1 MTDVELIKSKL
12 DIVDFVSSY
21 ISLKKAGR
29 NFKALCPFH
38 SEKTP
43 SFVVSPD
50 RQSWHCFG
58 SCAMGGDVITFY
70 EKWEN
75 VDFLEAL
82 KVLAEKTGVRLQKFT
97 ADKTSELKETLYAI
111 NNLSS
116 DFFHFLLSKHKIG
129 ARARDYLEQRKIK
142 KEIIKTFQIG
152 YAPESWDSLN
162 NYLNKKGYKNAD
174 LEAAGLVI
182 KSERGKYY
190 DRFRGRIIFPLK
202 DQRGKIIGF
211 SGRVIPGEGADE
223 KGAKYINSPE
233 TALYIKGNNLYGLDQ
248 TKDSIRKEK
257 IAIIVEGEFDFLASF
272 ESGVTNVVAIKG
284 SALTENQSLMLKR
297 YADSVYLALDADFAG
312 NEAAHRGIEIAENAG
327 LSVKVIILIKGKDPA
342 ECIEAGAHFWKKSVE
357 AAIPVYDFIIKSAF
371 KKFNAEDVNGKKEIG
386 EEVVPFLAKI
396 QNPIILSHYI
406 KSIAKDL
413 KVTEESIEL
422 AIEMHLKKKTVKNSK
437 IVPIAEKRARIE
449 LLEEYFLTLI
459 LQNSD
464 VKTAIRAA
472 FKFVRLNDFREI
484 SVKNILELIDN
495 YLSKNESLEIKK
507 FNHLITPEMAP
518 VFDSAFLK
526 DIGNIL
532 DNSKDLLK
540 ETILT
545 AKAIKKIALR
555 REINLISTQL
565 SQIDNEQNIQQ
576 SIKLREK
583 MKDILVKLKDL

>member
-1 MTDVELIKSKL
+1 MTDIELIKSKL
-12 DIVDFVSSY
+12 DIVDFLSSY

-50 RQSWHCFG
+50 RQTWHCFG
-58 SCAMGGDVITFY
+58 SCATGGDVITFY

-97 ADKTSELKETLYAI
+97 ADKASELKETLYAI

-129 ARARDYLEQRKIK
+129 TRARDYLEQRKIK

-162 NYLNKKGYKNAD
+162 KYLNNKGYKNPD
-174 LEAAGLVI
+174 LEAAGLII

-211 SGRVIPGEGADE
+211 SGRLIPGERVEE
-223 KGAKYINSPE
+223 KGGAKYINSPE

-248 TKDSIRKEK
+248 TKESIRKEK

-272 ESGVTNVVAIKG
+272 EYGVTNVVAIKG
-284 SALTENQSLMLKR
+284 SALTENQSLLIKR

-312 NEAAHRGIEIAENAG
+312 NEAARRGIEIAENAG
-327 LSVKVIILIKGKDPA
+327 LSVKVISLLKGKDPA

-357 AAIPVYDFIIKSAF
+357 GAIPVYDFIIKSAL
-371 KKFNAEDVNGKKEIG
+371 KKFNPDDVNGKKDIA
-386 EEVVPFLAKI
+386 EEVVPFLSKI

-406 KSIAKDL
+406 KSMAKDL
-413 KVTEESIEL
+413 KVNEESIEQ

-437 IVPIAEKRARIE
+437 IVAFAQKRARIE

-464 VKTAIRAA
+464 VKNAMSTA
-472 FKFVRLNDFREI
+472 FKFVSLDDFREI
-484 SVKNILELIDN
+484 SIKNLLQLIDN
-495 YLSKNESLEIKK
+495 YLSKNEDFEIKK
-507 FNHLITPEMAP
+507 FNQLISPEMAP
-518 VFDSAFLK
+518 VFDLAYLK
-526 DIGNIL
+526 DIGNIQ
-532 DNSKDLLK
+532 KDSNILK
-540 ETILT
+540 ETIQT

-555 REINLISTQL
+555 REINQLSTQL
-565 SQIDNEQNIQQ
+565 SQIDDEQNIQE